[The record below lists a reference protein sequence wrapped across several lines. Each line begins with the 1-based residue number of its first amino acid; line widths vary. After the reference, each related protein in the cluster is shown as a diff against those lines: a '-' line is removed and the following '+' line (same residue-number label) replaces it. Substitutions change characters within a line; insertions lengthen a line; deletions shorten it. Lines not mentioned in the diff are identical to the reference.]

1 MADAL
6 VQGACDPEAGDIDV
20 VVRRTPDA
28 SARDVRSCNALALVT
43 PTHFGYMS
51 GLTKDFFERVFLA
64 CLDNTVGLPWAL
76 VVKGTTDASGAVQ
89 SVERIVTGLKWRAIA
104 PPLVVQGDVDQ
115 RALDAAHEL
124 GQTLTASLDAG
135 LF

>member
-1 MADAL
+1 
-6 VQGACDPEAGDIDV
+6 
-20 VVRRTPDA
+20 
-28 SARDVRSCNALALVT
+28 
-43 PTHFGYMS
+43 
-51 GLTKDFFERVFLA
+51 
-64 CLDNTVGLPWAL
+64 
-76 VVKGTTDASGAVQ
+76 VQ

-124 GQTLTASLDAG
+124 GQTLAAGLDAG